1 MTYIESNRS
10 YFNMKI
16 LTIMMFLFTCRARKR
31 KGEGVYC
38 PQTKEKLENGSR
50 YAKIAKQSLEI
61 GNIDT

>member
-1 MTYIESNRS
+1 
-10 YFNMKI
+10 
-16 LTIMMFLFTCRARKR
+16 MMFLFTCRARKR

-50 YAKIAKQSLEI
+50 YTKKDLEI